1 MTKSKVSNLIL
12 SFTLFF
18 GLMLRN
24 DATHAEERRVP
35 WAWLFNEAQSLADLE
50 RSAVLMEQDDYIR
63 HREDLKGHLDKDHG
77 TNPPTDLEREYVYW
91 KIAHTYLF
99 EYERYPEKS
108 ILAKMNIYMRKL
120 LEIPNRHFFSEYL
133 IARIQEHN
141 GESFSSKV
149 KVPKG
154 TTFWE
159 FDRYKDGEHSF
170 FLDDV
175 SKEYKEIADKKRMG
189 FFKTVCWVLMIC
201 VGGAKFD
208 NEVILKDLH
217 KPFYVKIHTKD
228 GYYKPEPENNLR
240 D

>member
-1 MTKSKVSNLIL
+1 MRTIIVILLLII
-12 SFTLFF
+12 STQ
-18 GLMLRN
+18 
-24 DATHAEERRVP
+24 THAERKVEWARV
-35 WAWLFNEAQSLADLE
+35 FNEAESVTDLE
-50 RSAVLMEQDDYIR
+50 RASVLMEQDDYIR
-63 HREDLKGHLDKDHG
+63 HSEDLKAHLDKDHG

-91 KIAHTYLF
+91 KIAHSYLF
-99 EYERYPEKS
+99 FYERYHEKENL
-108 ILAKMNIYMRKL
+108 IKMNIYMRKL
-120 LEIPNRHFFSEYL
+120 LEIPNRHLFSEYL

-141 GESFSSKV
+141 GESYSSKV
-149 KVPKG
+149 KVPRG

-159 FDRYKDGEHSF
+159 FDRFKDTHGF

-217 KPFYVKIHTKD
+217 KPFYVTIHTKE
-228 GYYKPEPENNLR
+228 GYYKPEEVK
-240 D
+240 